1 MGFKREKIMSNWDD
15 PFGNGGTF
23 GVIDEASIPE
33 VNLGRDFNISIQPKV
48 KHHSR
53 KTKKRGPLKNRFV
66 RVVAKTWRYDFSE
79 GIS

>member
-1 MGFKREKIMSNWDD
+1 MSNWDD

-23 GVIDEASIPE
+23 GVIDVASIPE
-33 VNLGRDFNISIQPKV
+33 VNLDGDFNISIQPKV

-53 KTKKRGPLKNRFV
+53 KTKKRGPLKNRVV

-79 GIS
+79 GIL